1 MSGEPIDL
9 AECEI
14 RTVDD
19 VPEGTRFEDAL
30 AELEECVD
38 RLESGDAGL
47 DDALV
52 LFRRGAA
59 LQAWCE
65 ARLDEIRAQVE
76 ELTGDAGAADPPG
89 AGDS

>member
-1 MSGEPIDL
+1 MGDAVPDL
-9 AECEI
+9 SSIEI
-14 RTVDD
+14 TEVGDI
-19 VPEGTRFEDAL
+19 PEGVPFEDAM

-47 DDALV
+47 DEALR

-65 ARLDEIRAQVE
+65 ARLGAIRAQVE
-76 ELTGDAGAADPPG
+76 ALTGGEPSE
-89 AGDS
+89 GDDS

>member
-1 MSGEPIDL
+1 MGDAAPDLSSLEITEPGDI
-9 AECEI
+9 
-14 RTVDD
+14 
-19 VPEGTRFEDAL
+19 PEGVAFEDAM

-38 RLESGDAGL
+38 QLESGDVGL
-47 DDALV
+47 DEALR

-65 ARLDEIRAQVE
+65 ARLESIRAQVE
-76 ELTGDAGAADPPG
+76 ELTGGDAEE

>member
-1 MSGEPIDL
+1 MSDGAADL
-9 AECEI
+9 GDLEI
-14 RTVDD
+14 TSVDD
-19 VPEGTRFEDAL
+19 VPGDTPFEVAM

-47 DDALV
+47 DEALR

-65 ARLDEIRAQVE
+65 ERLDAIRAQVE
-76 ELTGDAGAADPPG
+76 EMTGGDPAADR
-89 AGDS
+89 

>member
-1 MSGEPIDL
+1 MGDAVPDL
-9 AECEI
+9 STLEI
-14 RTVDD
+14 TEAADIPD
-19 VPEGTRFEDAL
+19 GVPFEDAM

-47 DDALV
+47 DEALR

-65 ARLDEIRAQVE
+65 ARLEAIRAQVE
-76 ELTGDAGAADPPG
+76 ELTGGDP
-89 AGDS
+89 AEEDDS